1 MGKVGTMNYKL
12 KDLLQQKPCISNNS
26 ILYSDEGPIQFEIS
40 G

>member
-12 KDLLQQKPCISNNS
+12 KDLLQQKPWKSNNS
-26 ILYSDEGPIQFEIS
+26 ILYLDEGPIQFEIS